1 MNTPKALKKIGK
13 IVLIVLQV
21 SLAFIFL
28 VMAVMNIIKLFIYN
42 EYYDIKSAVCEN
54 PGLSDGFVCQGI
66 CALEDKGK
74 IFVSGYMAD
83 DSASRIY
90 VTDYES
96 NNYYVS
102 LSLEDGSDFTGHAG
116 GIAVWG
122 DRVYIASGS
131 KLYFASAESILSC
144 GNGERV
150 TVTVGAEVNN
160 SASFVFGDET
170 HVYVGEFHDGGAY
183 VTDHPYETKN
193 GTQYAIMS
201 KYSHDDLT
209 KPEKIY
215 SIPDKVQGMCLTD
228 SGNIV
233 LSTSYGLSD
242 SQYYVFKESDA
253 KDSGLTLDGAAV
265 YILEDCIKRLSGPA
279 MAEGLDFTDGKV
291 ITLTESASNK
301 YIFGKFFFANYIVS
315 LDIEQLLP
323 TVDIQ

>member
-1 MNTPKALKKIGK
+1 MKSKKLLKKIGK
-13 IVLIVLQV
+13 IALTVVASLLALVILVWGVL
-21 SLAFIFL
+21 
-28 VMAVMNIIKLFIYN
+28 NIAKFFIYSD
-42 EYYDIKSAVCEN
+42 YYGIKSDLCDN
-54 PGLSDGFVCQGI
+54 PGLSDGFVCQGV

-74 IFVSGYMAD
+74 IFVSGYMTD

-96 NNYYVS
+96 NSYFVS
-102 LSLEDGSDFTGHAG
+102 LTFENGEAFTGHAG

-122 DRVYIASGS
+122 DRVYIANGS
-131 KLYFASAESILSC
+131 KLYFASAESILNSKD
-144 GNGERV
+144 GDSV

-160 SASFVFGDET
+160 SASFVFTDDT

-201 KYSHDDLT
+201 KYSHTDLI

-233 LSTSYGLSD
+233 FSTSYGLTD
-242 SQYYVFKESDA
+242 SEYYVFKESDA
-253 KDSGLTLDGAAV
+253 RDSGFTLDGASV
-265 YILEDCIKRLSGPA
+265 YLLEDCIKQISGPA

-291 ITLTESASNK
+291 ITLTESASDK
-301 YIFGKFFFANYIVS
+301 YIFGKFFFANQIVA
-315 LDIEQLLP
+315 LEIE
-323 TVDIQ
+323 